1 MARNIWKIQ
10 LINYDIFIM
19 KHKPVIGLVMK
30 SLQAEFFQEM
40 KKGAEAFARK
50 QNSFELII
58 VGTPNQTEIGLQ
70 IQLIESLI
78 EQKVDAIV
86 IVPIDSKALVP
97 PVVKAVE
104 VGIKV
109 INIDIKL
116 DEELL
121 KENGIQLTYVGPD
134 NETASQM
141 VGNVIGQKL
150 GKGAKVI
157 LIEGLRV
164 AENAQQR
171 RQGFLKSID
180 EYQLNL
186 VASEAADWETDK
198 AEKVFAE
205 LFAENTDIKGVL
217 CCNDA
222 MAIGVIKVLKKK
234 GKAGIIEVVGFD
246 NDVSVRPL
254 IESGAMLATI
264 DAFGSKMAVEGIEY
278 ALKVIN
284 GMENKGSFSSNF
296 VLVK

>member
-1 MARNIWKIQ
+1 
-10 LINYDIFIM
+10 M

-40 KKGAEAFARK
+40 KKGAEAFARE